1 MTADSSVVTA
11 DVDGRAVRLSNL
23 DKVFWPALALT
34 KRWLVAYYD
43 AMAEAVLAHASG
55 HPVTLHRFPDGV
67 DGSHWYQT
75 RAPAHPEWVETA
87 TFRPERTGKVFDV
100 VVLRD
105 RSSLLW
111 AANSGAI
118 ELHPY
123 LGTADALEEPRAVVF
138 DLDPG
143 TPAGMREVAAVALRL
158 RAALADAALESFVKT
173 SGNLGLHVY
182 VPLNRPHSYAE
193 TKEFARRLAG
203 ILERRMP
210 ELVVTNMARRLRA
223 GKVLVDWSQNDAG
236 KSTVAP
242 YSLRGNPIPT
252 ASIPLAWDE
261 VERVVRRGDT
271 SHLPVTAT
279 DAITRL
285 DELGD
290 LFGPVATLQ
299 QTLPESGATELR

>member
-1 MTADSSVVTA
+1 MTTGTTAVVA
-11 DVDGRAVRLSNL
+11 EVDGRTVRLTNL
-23 DKVFWPALALT
+23 DKVFWPALELT
-34 KRWLVAYYD
+34 KGWLLGYYD
-43 AMAEAVLAHASG
+43 RMADAVLAHTTG

-75 RAPAHPEWVETA
+75 RAPAHPAWVETV

-118 ELHPY
+118 EVHPY

-143 TPAGMREVAAVALRL
+143 APAGMREVAEVALRL
-158 RAALADAALESFVKT
+158 RAALSDTALESFVKT

-182 VPLNRPHSYAE
+182 VPLNRPHTYEE
-193 TKEFARRLAG
+193 TKAFARRVASG
-203 ILERRMP
+203 LEQQIP
-210 ELVVTNMARRLRA
+210 EVVVTNMARRLRT

-242 YSLRGNPIPT
+242 YSLRGNTIPT
-252 ASIPLAWDE
+252 ASIPLTWRE
-261 VERVVRRGDT
+261 VERVARRGDP

-279 DAITRL
+279 DAIDRW
-285 DELGD
+285 ERLGD
-290 LFGPVATLQ
+290 LFAPVATMR
-299 QTLPESGATELR
+299 QTLPQG